1 MAQIVF
7 LDTGVILDYLE
18 NRNPDVRRI
27 VETLLQMAKEGS
39 VVLATSVFNI
49 AEAIDKEFD
58 IHFGGWGLSQ
68 KMSFDE
74 ISRMRR
80 DSKLFT
86 EISGRNKGRIQ
97 KNVDTFASQEEIT
110 VFSLPPESQQYEQLY
125 NLIYKYQLQS
135 QDALIVA
142 AAIANATTYF
152 LSNDLDLIVK
162 IRSVLD
168 GYNLRDESSRNAFR
182 SNVLRAIG

>member
-7 LDTGVILDYLE
+7 LDTPVILDYLE
-18 NRNPDVRRI
+18 SRNADVKGI

-58 IHFGGWGLSQ
+58 IHFGGWGLGQ

-86 EISGRNKGRIQ
+86 EVSGRNKGRVQ
-97 KNVDTFASQEEIT
+97 KNIDTFASQQEIT
-110 VFSLPPESQQYEQLY
+110 IFSLSPESQQYEQLY

-142 AAIANATTYF
+142 AAIANDTTYF
-152 LSNDLDLIVK
+152 LSNDLDLLVK
-162 IRSVLD
+162 IRDVLD
-168 GYNLRDESSRNAFR
+168 GYNLRDVGSRNSFR
-182 SNVLRAIG
+182 SNVLQAIG